1 MTPFQEQYSPRLRDL
16 LIGRA
21 RHGQIITYSQAA
33 MILGVTHHR
42 PLRFLLS
49 VVGKECQAKAEP
61 ILTAMVVNASTR
73 ECGEGLLR
81 EFDVHDPVAER
92 KRCQDYWELHVN
104 EPTENIDRRS
114 IQFAV
119 IEVRPD
125 QAAFR
130 REVFRRYEG
139 RCPLTNCQIPDL
151 LDAAHLP
158 GRNWRD
164 GHNRGA
170 DGILLRADMH
180 RLMDA
185 NLLELLDDGTVD
197 IADKALSEYSCYADA
212 SWWPPVVRND

>member
-1 MTPFQEQYSPRLRDL
+1 MTPFQEEYSPRLRDL

-33 MILGVTHHR
+33 KILGVTHHR
-42 PLRFLLS
+42 PLRFLLG
-49 VVGKECQAKAEP
+49 VVGRECQANAEP

-73 ECGEGLLR
+73 ECGEGLLK

-92 KRCQDYWELHVN
+92 KRCQEYWKLHMN
-104 EPTENIDRRS
+104 EPTQNIDRKS

-139 RCPLTNCQIPDL
+139 RCPLSNCQIPDL

-158 GRNWRD
+158 GRNWKE
-164 GHNRGA
+164 GHNQGS
-170 DGILLRADMH
+170 DGILLRADIH

-185 NLLELLDDGTVD
+185 NLLELLDDGSVS
-197 IADKALSEYSCYADA
+197 IADTALSEYACCVDA
-212 SWWPPVVRND
+212 SWWPP